1 MLRITAC
8 LASLAG
14 ALFLA
19 APAAAAP
26 RADDGTAKSS
36 SISLVLPSTS
46 TLAAAATGPR
56 YGDLVTFAVS
66 TNETAYPFVNLKCYQ
81 GRDLV
86 AEGWDGF
93 FDGALGDELFG
104 LYSPVWTGGAADC
117 TAWLDTYVNG
127 RWRQLASTSF
137 HVDA

>member
-36 SISLVLPSTS
+36 SISLVIPATS
-46 TLAAAATGPR
+46 TFAAAVAAPSH
-56 YGDLVTFAVS
+56 GDLVTFAVS

-81 GRDLV
+81 GRELV

-93 FDGALGDELFG
+93 FDGALGDG
-104 LYSPVWTGGAADC
+104 CSGCTRPCGPAAPP
-117 TAWLDTYVNG
+117 TAPRG
-127 RWRQLASTSF
+127 STRT
-137 HVDA
+137 